1 LPDEA
6 DVNQTTESTTM
17 NKTKRQATSK
27 AEGAPHESTPCE
39 AGSTGDQVKRNIAH
53 LTTSAELA
61 AYRVIGAAEATT
73 AIGDNIDVPTIL
85 EQLRGEASAVHCG
98 DLSRTESMLMNQAT
112 ALQTLFAR
120 LVESSMKAGMLPQQE
135 TAMRLALKAQ
145 SQCRATLETLV
156 AIKNPPIVYA
166 KQANVTTG
174 PQQINNAAAAPSR
187 ARGKKT
193 KPTQLSGKTH
203 ELLSDTRTSGA
214 ALGVDPALETLGKI
228 DRAKVRRR

>member
-1 LPDEA
+1 M
-6 DVNQTTESTTM
+6 NQTTESTTM

-27 AEGAPHESTPCE
+27 AEEAPHESTPCE
-39 AGSTGDQVKRNIAH
+39 ARSSGDESKCNMAR
-53 LTTSAELA
+53 LTTSPELA

-73 AIGDNIDVPTIL
+73 SVGDHIDVPTIL
-85 EQLRGEASAVHCG
+85 EQLRNEAAAVHCG

-120 LVESSMKAGMLPQQE
+120 LVEASMKAGTLPQQE

-156 AIKNPPIVYA
+156 AVKNPPIVYA
-166 KQANVTTG
+166 KQANLTTG

-193 KPTQLSGKTH
+193 KPTQLSGGSH
-203 ELLSDTRTSGA
+203 ELLSDARASGNA
-214 ALGVDPALETLGKI
+214 RSTDPALETLGNL

>member
-1 LPDEA
+1 MNITA
-6 DVNQTTESTTM
+6 ESTTM
-17 NKTKRQATSK
+17 SKTKMRTTSK
-27 AEGAPHESTPCE
+27 AEEAPRENTPCE
-39 AGSTGDQVKRNIAH
+39 AGSTGDESKSNMAR
-53 LTTSAELA
+53 LTTSPELA

-73 AIGDNIDVPTIL
+73 SVGDHIDVPTIL
-85 EQLRGEASAVHCG
+85 EQLRNEAAAVHCG

-156 AIKNPPIVYA
+156 AVKNPPIVYA
-166 KQANVTTG
+166 KQANLTTG
-174 PQQINNAAAAPSR
+174 PQQINNAVAAPSR

-193 KPTQLSGKTH
+193 KPTQLSGGSH
-203 ELLSDTRTSGA
+203 ELLSDARASSFACGI
-214 ALGVDPALETLGKI
+214 DPALETLGNL

>member
-1 LPDEA
+1 
-6 DVNQTTESTTM
+6 M

-27 AEGAPHESTPCE
+27 AEGAPHESPPCE
-39 AGSTGDQVKRNIAH
+39 AGSTGDQVKRNMAH

-85 EQLRGEASAVHCG
+85 EQLRGEAAAVHCG

-145 SQCRATLETLV
+145 S
-156 AIKNPPIVYA
+156 
-166 KQANVTTG
+166 
-174 PQQINNAAAAPSR
+174 
-187 ARGKKT
+187 
-193 KPTQLSGKTH
+193 
-203 ELLSDTRTSGA
+203 
-214 ALGVDPALETLGKI
+214 
-228 DRAKVRRR
+228 